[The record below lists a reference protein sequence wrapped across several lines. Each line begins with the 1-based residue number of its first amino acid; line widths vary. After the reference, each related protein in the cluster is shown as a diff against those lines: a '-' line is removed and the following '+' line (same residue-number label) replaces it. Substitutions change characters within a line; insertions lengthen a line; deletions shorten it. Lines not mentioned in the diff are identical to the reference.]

1 VWDCVIV
8 GAGPA
13 GLSAAIYMGRFRRR
27 TLVIDD
33 GQGRWSYGQ
42 RTENYLGF
50 PRGVSSRRLQA
61 LGKTQARRFGVEFE
75 ATTVRRVDAGVGGFR
90 LRTTAGDRRA
100 RTVVWAAGVEDRWPS
115 FPGARGLVG
124 RRLFWCLVCDG
135 WRTRDRSLLLLGD
148 SAPDAR
154 TALQFLTYTSRITFL
169 VDPDGRRLSRVLRAR
184 LQASGI
190 TVLEGK
196 VQSVRKLASEALG
209 ARLDGGRRLEVD
221 YIFSLLGHAVKTG
234 PIRGLGLS
242 FSPLGH
248 VRLDAKHRSGVP
260 GFFAAGDVTD
270 GHSHQV
276 ATAVHEGAAAAQVA
290 NFDLYPPAQRL
301 GGR

>member
-1 VWDCVIV
+1 LWDCLIV
-8 GAGPA
+8 GGGPA
-13 GLSAAIYMGRFRRR
+13 GLSAAIYMGRFRRS

-33 GQGRWSYGQ
+33 AQGRWTYGQ

-61 LGKTQARRFGVEFE
+61 LGKAQARRFGVEFE
-75 ATTVRRVDAGVGGFR
+75 AATVERVDAGPRGFR
-90 LRTTAGDRRA
+90 LRTTAGNRRA

-135 WRTRDRSLLLLGD
+135 WRTRDRALLLLGD

-184 LQASGI
+184 LEAAGI
-190 TVLEGK
+190 SVLEGK
-196 VQSVRKLASEALG
+196 LRSARKLASEALG
-209 ARLDGGRRLEVD
+209 VHLDGGRRLEAD
-221 YIFSLLGHAVKTG
+221 YIFSLLGHTVKTG
-234 PIRGLGLS
+234 PIRGLALS

-248 VRLDAKHRSGVP
+248 VRLDAKHRSGLS
-260 GFFAAGDVTD
+260 GFYAAGDVTD

-276 ATAVHEGAAAAQVA
+276 ASAVHDGASAAQVA
-290 NFDLYPPAQRL
+290 NFDLYPPCQRL
-301 GGR
+301 GKT